1 MPKELVEYSEYGS
14 QDWENLTSE
23 GYVTAVV
30 DLGVAVMVLIR
41 S

>member
-1 MPKELVEYSEYGS
+1 MEYSDYGS
-14 QDWENLTSE
+14 DDWENLTSE

-30 DLGVAVMVLIR
+30 DLGVAVMVFVR